1 MEKIR
6 VFACDDSR
14 EVIKIIKDRIAQ
26 EDDMYVIDSAQDGK
40 ECLEKISSISKVD
53 VLILD
58 LIMPNL
64 DGFGVL
70 KELKMQSGKN
80 VGKVICISA
89 LVNPNLLTYL
99 AQLGADLFIVKP
111 FDINALI
118 DMIRDINK
126 APVTNGIL
134 KSDNLYMLDEN
145 EDGARLS
152 RIRLE
157 NDITTLLHD
166 IGIPAH
172 IKGYMYL
179 RSSIIETYYNID
191 LLGQITKMLYP
202 RIAMQ
207 YQTTASRVERAIR
220 HAIEVAWNRGNID
233 VIDSIFGYTISAT
246 KAKPTNSEFIAMI
259 ADRLILQHRTMQS
272 KNQMH
277 KVIA

>member
-14 EVIKIIKDRIAQ
+14 EVIKIIKDRITQ

-126 APVTNGIL
+126 APVTNGVI